1 VNEIEITPLEP
12 GVFRVQVT
20 EGGGVTSHRV
30 RVPQTMVDDL
40 GLGDVEPEV
49 LLRASF
55 AFLLE
60 REPATSILREFALS
74 DIARSFDDYHAE
86 LRRRVA
92 RTS

>member
-1 VNEIEITPLEP
+1 MNEIEITPLEP

-20 EGGGVTSHRV
+20 EGGGATSHRV
-30 RVPQTMVDDL
+30 RVPDTMVDDL

-49 LLRASF
+49 LLRESF

-74 DIARSFDDYHAE
+74 DIARYFDDYHAE
-86 LRRRVA
+86 LRHRVA
-92 RTS
+92 RTG